1 MSGIDSLIEHQG
13 FYDYINHFIS
23 GSVLVIGI
31 EMIARTLGFSV
42 ILSAYEFIGLLPI
55 SKDMNE
61 FLWNVCVISL
71 FVLITFLAGV
81 AVQDLY
87 GIIYKGNR
95 RNSIQKNKNP
105 KQSKNVNDVQN
116 GVTIQ
121 QHIFKKFW
129 NNFWKYAIR
138 LFRKTTVQSCM
149 KNIFSESGPITN
161 AKKRD
166 WYQKLAK
173 DFISQTSTFSEDPD
187 SLVEQDD
194 VLSYFFAHCVYYI
207 QVKNQNRKT
216 EKLRDIEGLSASLS
230 FVFLGLSI
238 FSFITILI
246 NGYQI
251 IFNQQNRYE
260 EIIWSI
266 IIFFIGIFFSV
277 LMDCRTE
284 KSINNRI
291 RMTLAIYDVEK
302 RQEAENITH
311 SAQK

>member
-23 GSVLVIGI
+23 GSVLLIGI
-31 EMIARTLGFSV
+31 EMITRTLRFSV
-42 ILSAYEFIGLLPI
+42 MLSAYEFIGLLPI

-71 FVLITFLAGV
+71 FALIAFLAGV

-87 GIIYKGNR
+87 GIIYKDNR
-95 RNSIQKNKNP
+95 RGSIQKNK
-105 KQSKNVNDVQN
+105 KQGQSKNVNGVQN
-116 GVTIQ
+116 VETLQ
-121 QHIFKKFW
+121 RHSFKKIW
-129 NNFWKYAIR
+129 NNFCGYAIR
-138 LFRKTTVQSCM
+138 LFHKTTVQSCM
-149 KNIFSESGPITN
+149 ENIFSECGPITN
-161 AKKRD
+161 AQKRA
-166 WYQKLAK
+166 WYQELAK
-173 DFISQTSTFSEDPD
+173 DFINQTSTLSGESEP
-187 SLVEQDD
+187 LKQDD

-207 QVKNQNRKT
+207 QVKNLNRKT

-230 FVFLGLSI
+230 FVFLGLAI

-246 NGYQI
+246 NVYQI
-251 IFNQQNRYE
+251 VFNQQNRYE

-266 IIFFIGIFFSV
+266 IIFFIGIIFSV

-302 RQEAENITH
+302 RQETEKIPH
-311 SAQK
+311 SAQN

>member
-31 EMIARTLGFSV
+31 EIIARTLHFSA
-42 ILSAYEFIGLLPI
+42 ILGVCEFIGLLPI

-71 FVLITFLAGV
+71 FVLIAFLAGV

-87 GIIYKGNR
+87 GIIYKDNR
-95 RNSIQKNKNP
+95 EICAQNEKNSD
-105 KQSKNVNDVQN
+105 DVQHGGILQRHN
-116 GVTIQ
+116 
-121 QHIFKKFW
+121 FKE
-129 NNFWKYAIR
+129 FWKNFRKYAMR
-138 LFRKTTVQSCM
+138 LFYKTTVQSCV

-173 DFISQTSTFSEDPD
+173 DFISQTSTLSGDVD
-187 SLVEQDD
+187 SLIKQED

-207 QVKNQNRKT
+207 QVKNQNKKT

-230 FVFLGLSI
+230 LIFLGLTI
-238 FSFITILI
+238 FSFITIFI
-246 NGYQI
+246 NSCQI
-251 IFNQQNRYE
+251 VLE
-260 EIIWSI
+260 EQSRCKEILWSI
-266 IIFFIGIFFSV
+266 TICFICAIYSV

-284 KSINNRI
+284 KSMNNRI
-291 RMTLAIYDVEK
+291 RMTLSIYDIEK
-302 RQEAENITH
+302 RQETEGEVPISVYNNL
-311 SAQK
+311 